1 MQDVTWPTTR
11 FTRWRL
17 RSTLCATA
25 DVMAALAGAGLFV
38 LAAVDSVASW
48 PSDRVLLTDPELAR
62 VAGIVLLPGWPWMMA
77 SFLMVFGVPRRRP
90 RTRRRNSPWRRL
102 PLPGRIAI
110 WAVAAACAAV
120 VAGSYAVGAAKG
132 SARVLPGPRYE
143 VSVIYLNNLQW
154 TQVTHAQ
161 YQMWQA
167 QFVRE
172 DSFFTTFGLFLAA
185 ASIGFLRLRRRGADQ
200 SAQGLPPL
208 PELRAGG

>member
-1 MQDVTWPTTR
+1 
-11 FTRWRL
+11 
-17 RSTLCATA
+17 
-25 DVMAALAGAGLFV
+25 MAALAGAGLFV